1 MTTAAPAPGVFRA
14 GLAREEAPSPCTL
27 VIFGATGDLTRRKL
41 LPALWTLSRG
51 GLLPAR
57 FAIVGVA
64 RSAMDDAAFAAE
76 MKSAVGE
83 HGRTPLDAGAWD
95 AFATGLRY
103 VPGEF
108 GDAATFERIKA
119 VLADLD
125 ATRGTAGNRLFYFA
139 TPPSF
144 AATLFERLD
153 AAGLLDEVDGGF
165 ARVIVEKPFGHD
177 LDSAR
182 ALNAAALSVADERQ
196 IFRIDH
202 YLGKETVQNILV
214 FRFANAIF
222 EPLWNHSYVDHVQI
236 TVGESIGVEG
246 RGKFYEE
253 AGTLRDIVQNH
264 LLQLLAL
271 TAMEPPVAFDADAV
285 RDEKIK
291 VLRAI
296 PVPTAREVALTTVRG
311 QYAAGATGGADVIG
325 YRSEPGV
332 SPDSGTETFVALKL
346 SIDNWRWAGTPFY
359 VRAGKRLPKRVTEI
373 AVTFKDVPHSF
384 FGRNGGAPAAR
395 APGGGAG
402 PAANV
407 LALRI
412 QPEEGISLRFG
423 SKVPGSRL
431 DVEPV
436 KMDFLYGRSFGV
448 EPPEAY
454 ERLLLDALL
463 GDSTLFI
470 RRDEVEAAW
479 GLVTAVHDGWAD
491 QAAPAFPNY
500 EAGTWGPGAADALL
514 ARDGRAWRRP

>member
-1 MTTAAPAPGVFRA
+1 MTAAPASGIFRA
-14 GLAREEAPSPCTL
+14 GLAREEAPPPCAL

-41 LPALWTLSRG
+41 LPALWALSRA

-57 FAIVGVA
+57 FAVVGVA
-64 RSAMDDAAFAAE
+64 RSAMDDAAFVAE
-76 MKSAVGE
+76 MKAAVIE
-83 HGRTPLDAGAWD
+83 HGRVPIDAAAWD
-95 AFATGLRY
+95 AFAAGLRY

-108 GDAATFERIKA
+108 TDEATFTRLAA
-119 VLADLD
+119 VLAGLD
-125 ATRGTAGNRLFYFA
+125 AGHGTAGNRLFYFA

-144 AATLFERLD
+144 APVLFARLA
-153 AAGLLDEVDGGF
+153 AAGMLDEADGAF

-182 ALNAAALSVADERQ
+182 ALNAAALAVADERQ

-202 YLGKETVQNILV
+202 YLGKETVQNIFV

-222 EPLWNHSYVDHVQI
+222 EPLWNHAYVDHVQI
-236 TVGESIGVEG
+236 TVGESIGLEG

-253 AGTLRDIVQNH
+253 AGALRDIVQNH

-296 PVPTAREVALTTVRG
+296 PVPSPRDVARHVVRG
-311 QYAAGATGGADVIG
+311 QYAAGATEGTDVPG
-325 YRSEPGV
+325 YRGEPGV
-332 SPDSGTETFVALKL
+332 APDSATETYVALKL

-359 VRAGKRLPKRVTEI
+359 LRAGKRLPKRVTEI
-373 AVTFKDVPHSF
+373 AVTFKDVPHAF
-384 FGRNGGAPAAR
+384 FGGNGGASAAR

-412 QPEEGISLRFG
+412 QPEEGISLRFS

-436 KMDFLYGRSFGV
+436 KMDFLYGRSFGI

-454 ERLLLDALL
+454 ERLLLDAML

-479 GLVTAVHDGWAD
+479 GLVTAVHRGWAD
-491 QAAPAFPNY
+491 QALPDFPNY
-500 EAGTWGPGAADALL
+500 EAGTWGPAVAETLL
-514 ARDGRAWRRP
+514 ARDGRVWRRP